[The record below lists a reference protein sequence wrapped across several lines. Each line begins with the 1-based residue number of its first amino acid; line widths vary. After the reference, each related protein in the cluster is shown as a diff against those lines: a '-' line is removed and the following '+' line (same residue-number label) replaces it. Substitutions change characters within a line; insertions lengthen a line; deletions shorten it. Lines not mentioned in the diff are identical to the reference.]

1 MRTLGNIIWHFPFFG
16 WVFSLCY
23 AIGGLFWC
31 ITIIGIPLGLGLF
44 QLSLFTLAPFSN
56 RLVSRTDL
64 ELLTGEKQDS
74 FIKGWS
80 ILIRILYFP
89 FGLLTAFST
98 VLVIGAEFIT
108 IIGIP
113 FGLVFAKALSTIF
126 NPVNKKCVPRA
137 VAEEIERRK
146 ANNTLNKYVKVD
158 NTSPTQSI
166 VQETG
171 KTNQSNE
178 AVATIDAEYLRKAE
192 AKTDEE
198 LKALLQ
204 NKDDYNPQFIKAA
217 EKVLLDRIAF
227 VGKPQTNNPQD
238 ESGIN
243 IQPKTTTA
251 ESDDDK
257 YKAYQPSTLNSVGNG
272 EKPEPSITKRNDDS
286 SELVKGESKS
296 ETKEGSQVIASSQLH
311 DSATPVTPPSKAN
324 LTVLLS
330 ILGGVMIVVVGLLLY
345 FFWYA
350 PYAKDRDAPRTYV
363 VANNVFLRSTQMA
376 GVEYNIVGKIPYGSE
391 VITYSKLGEWA
402 EVKVNGQKGFI
413 ASAYLLDPQ
422 YFNYL
427 NYIWGDLDTR
437 ECIESSKCRLAI
449 LDYFMNNKL
458 TSGANGWQVFTRPV
472 NQKPNT
478 VFYPRLYD
486 KYSKY
491 TDFVFIIKDN
501 QTGNRVLVCYSFE
514 DTTEKPIFR
523 FSVDAPPT
531 GFIKSVTPRSG
542 GARVVFDDNSYL
554 NITL

>member
-44 QLSLFTLAPFSN
+44 QLSLFTLAPFSY

-64 ELLTGEKQDS
+64 ELLTGEKQDAFMKS
-74 FIKGWS
+74 WS

-89 FGLLTAFST
+89 FGLLMAFST
-98 VLVIGAEFIT
+98 VLVIGAEFLT
-108 IIGIP
+108 LIGIP

-126 NPVNKKCVPRA
+126 NPINKKCVPRV

-146 ANNTLNKYVKVD
+146 GNNTLNKYVKID
-158 NTSPTQSI
+158 N
-166 VQETG
+166 EG
-171 KTNQSNE
+171 G
-178 AVATIDAEYLRKAE
+178 ATIDAEYLRKTE
-192 AKTDEE
+192 TKTDEE
-198 LKALLQ
+198 LKTLLQ
-204 NKDDYNPQFIKAA
+204 SKDDYNPQFIKAA
-217 EKVLLDRIAF
+217 EKVLLDRIALA
-227 VGKPQTNNPQD
+227 GKPRDITPKN
-238 ESGIN
+238 ESGID
-243 IQPKTTTA
+243 IQPETSTVKF
-251 ESDDDK
+251 EDDNRK
-257 YKAYQPSTLNSVGNG
+257 
-272 EKPEPSITKRNDDS
+272 DDS
-286 SELVKGESKS
+286 PELVQGKRES
-296 ETKEGSQVIASSQLH
+296 ETKEGSQEIVLSQPM
-311 DSATPVTPPSKAN
+311 DGTTSVTTTSKAN

-330 ILGGVMIVVVGLLLY
+330 ILGGVMIVVAGFLIY
-345 FFWYA
+345 FLWYA

-376 GVEYNIVGKIPYGSE
+376 GVEYNIIGKIPYGSE

-413 ASAYLLDPQ
+413 ASGYLLDPQ
-422 YFNYL
+422 FFHYL

-449 LDYFMNNKL
+449 LDYFVNNKL
-458 TSGANGWQVFTRPV
+458 TSGPNGWQVYTRPL

-523 FSVDAPPT
+523 FSIDAPQT
-531 GFIKSVTPRSG
+531 GYIKNIVPRYG